1 MKKATAQRK
10 TNETSIEMSVDL
22 VGNEININTGIG
34 FFDHMLNLLAF
45 HGKFGLDIQAKGDL
59 FVDDHHLIEDTGIL
73 LGQLFKEALGDKKG
87 IKRYGTSFVPMDE
100 ALAQVNLDI
109 SNRGYLVYNVDF
121 TREEIN
127 GFSLEMVKEFM
138 YAFAIN
144 SGITLHI
151 NLLYGDNNHHKV
163 EAVYKALGQALKD
176 AVTIVDD
183 RLPSTKGK
191 L

>member
-176 AVTIVDD
+176 AITIVDD

>member
-73 LGQLFKEALGDKKG
+73 LGQLFKEALEDKKG